1 MLNTILKT
9 YIQANWMTGTRAD
22 VRTRYRSMH
31 EIMVPTVYLLK
42 KNIFEGNY

>member
-1 MLNTILKT
+1 
-9 YIQANWMTGTRAD
+9 MTGTRAD
-22 VRTRYRSMH
+22 VRTRYRSVH